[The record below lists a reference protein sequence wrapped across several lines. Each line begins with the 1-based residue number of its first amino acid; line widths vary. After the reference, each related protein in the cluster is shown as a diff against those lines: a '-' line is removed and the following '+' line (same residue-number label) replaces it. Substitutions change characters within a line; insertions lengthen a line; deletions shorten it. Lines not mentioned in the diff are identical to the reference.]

1 MSSSTPFY
9 FGGVASCAAAMVSHP
24 FDLAKVRLQ
33 TTTGAARSG
42 MLKTMF
48 TIVTKEGPIALYS
61 GLSASLLRQ
70 ATYSTVRFG
79 VYDKLKSAI
88 TTGNQKP
95 GFVQMLVCSSIA
107 GAMGGVC
114 GNPGDVVNVR
124 MQNDGQL
131 AAAERRNY
139 RNALDGVLR
148 MSREE
153 GLSSLM
159 RGVGPNVNRAI
170 LMTGS
175 QLVSYDVF
183 KDLLLNTAGLKDGA
197 GVHFGSSLLAG
208 LVATTVCSPVDV
220 IKTRI
225 MSASTASG
233 TGAFGA
239 MASMM
244 RNEGVMSLFKG
255 WTPAFIRLGPHT
267 IVTFMVLEQLKQWH
281 QAFNAPKAVVRAQ
294 A

>member
-1 MSSSTPFY
+1 
-9 FGGVASCAAAMVSHP
+9 MVSHP

-33 TTTGAARSG
+33 TTTGASRSG
-42 MLKTMF
+42 MLKTML
-48 TIVTKEGPIALYS
+48 TIVTKEGPTALYA

-79 VYDKLKSAI
+79 VYDILKNAM

-95 GFVQMLVCSSIA
+95 GFVQMLVCSSVA
-107 GAMGGVC
+107 GALGGVC

-131 AAAERRNY
+131 PVAQRRNY
-139 RNALDGVLR
+139 RNALDGVIR
-148 MSREE
+148 MTREE
-153 GLSSLM
+153 GVTSLM
-159 RGVGPNVNRAI
+159 RGVGPNINRAV

-183 KDLLLNTAGLKDGA
+183 KDLLLNTLGLKDG
-197 GVHFGSSLLAG
+197 VTVQFGSSLLAG

-225 MSASTASG
+225 MSASSAQG
-233 TGAFGA
+233 TGAMAA
-239 MASMM
+239 MKDMM
-244 RNEGVMSLFKG
+244 RNEGVLSFFKG

-281 QAFNAPKAVVRAQ
+281 QAFYSRDTAVIATTKA
-294 A
+294 

>member
-1 MSSSTPFY
+1 
-9 FGGVASCAAAMVSHP
+9 
-24 FDLAKVRLQ
+24 
-33 TTTGAARSG
+33 
-42 MLKTMF
+42 
-48 TIVTKEGPIALYS
+48 
-61 GLSASLLRQ
+61 
-70 ATYSTVRFG
+70 
-79 VYDKLKSAI
+79 
-88 TTGNQKP
+88 
-95 GFVQMLVCSSIA
+95 MLVCSSIA

-197 GVHFGSSLLAG
+197 GVHFGSSLLA
-208 LVATTVCSPVDV
+208 VCIFPNFTD
-220 IKTRI
+220 
-225 MSASTASG
+225 
-233 TGAFGA
+233 
-239 MASMM
+239 
-244 RNEGVMSLFKG
+244 L
-255 WTPAFIRLGPHT
+255 
-267 IVTFMVLEQLKQWH
+267 Q
-281 QAFNAPKAVVRAQ
+281 
-294 A
+294 